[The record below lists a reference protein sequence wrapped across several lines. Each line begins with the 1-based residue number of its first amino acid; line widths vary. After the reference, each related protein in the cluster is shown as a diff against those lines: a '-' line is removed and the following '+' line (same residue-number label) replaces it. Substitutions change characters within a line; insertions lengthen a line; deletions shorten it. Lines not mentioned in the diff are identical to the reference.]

1 MDKDKLMKLYFYF
14 FGLVNIFLL
23 SFAVPIFFGFLLWEP
38 RNIPNEMMMS
48 GIYFSMGT
56 MMVLTAR
63 NFKNQKG
70 FVDFIILANAIH
82 AIIMVVYAKNMIHIV
97 VDAAGTGLMAIIPLT
112 IYPWDI
118 KNFLRYD

>member
-1 MDKDKLMKLYFYF
+1 MDKEKLMRLYLYC
-14 FGLVNIFLL
+14 FGMVNIFFL
-23 SFAVPIFFGFLLWEP
+23 SFAVPLFFGFLLWEP

-63 NFKNQKG
+63 NFMSQKG

-82 AIIMVVYAKNMIHIV
+82 AIIMVMYAKNVIHIV
-97 VDAAGTGLMAIIPLT
+97 VDAGGIGLMALIPII
-112 IYPWDI
+112 IYPWGI
-118 KNFLRYD
+118 RSSLRYE